1 MIDVKMFEGS
11 EKKIEIIFSKNSP
24 KLRSLS
30 EKFWQG
36 VVRACGANIISRL
49 DFSDITSFL
58 LSESSL
64 FLWDHRLVMITCG
77 KTELPL
83 SFFKMLKGISR
94 DYIELLFFQRKNEFF
109 PQSQKSAFSQD
120 IKQIQKKI
128 KGKSYQF
135 GFLHDHHFF
144 LFHTESSY
152 IPEPKDQTLEVLMY
166 DSRNLQNFS
175 SKKIEGLKKKLF
187 YIFPGFEIQD
197 HFFKP
202 SGYSANAIRGSEY
215 YTIHITP
222 DRPFFYISFETNM
235 RDSSVEE
242 ITGKVYN
249 LFRPETFDLISFTP
263 MGYKETSL
271 VDMDLYCGTFFCR
284 VLECGWQVVYKCFSD
299 NKITP
304 KEAVRILT

>member
-1 MIDVKMFEGS
+1 MFEGS
-11 EKKIEIIFSKNSP
+11 EKKLEIIFSRKSP
-24 KLRSLS
+24 KLRSLP
-30 EKFWQG
+30 EKFWEE
-36 VVRACGANIISRL
+36 VVKACGANIISRVE
-49 DFSDITSFL
+49 FSDITSFL

-144 LFHTESSY
+144 LFHAESSY
-152 IPEPKDQTLEVLMY
+152 IPEPKDQTLEILMY

-175 SKKIEGLKKKLF
+175 LQEIKKLKKELL

-197 HFFKP
+197 HFFQP
-202 SGYSANAIRGSEY
+202 SGYSANAIRKSEY

-222 DRPFFYISFETNM
+222 DRPFFYVSFETNI
-235 RDSSVEE
+235 RDSSVAE

-263 MGYKETSL
+263 VGCKEASL
-271 VDMDLYCGTFFCR
+271 IDMDLYCSTFFCH
-284 VLECGWQVVYKCFSD
+284 VLECGWQVVYKCFSE
-299 NKITP
+299 NKVTP
-304 KEAVRILT
+304 KEAIQL